1 MPKWDIFRFTHNPD
15 KPEITNYKHQIPNK
29 IEHHLFDPPRRIGHC
44 DLPIFNDKH
53 SGRITMPNVISRTP
67 KYRILVVDDD
77 KDIVQTI
84 KGNLELDGYE
94 VLTALDGH
102 ACLQKARDNRPD
114 LIILDLSLP
123 DIDGIKA
130 CQILRREFDFP
141 IIMLTARDGVADK
154 VLGLECGADD
164 YIVKPFN
171 FLELSARIKSIF
183 KRLERSLVND
193 QYDFKELSI
202 NFKSRDIKIRDE
214 SVRLTKTEFELL
226 SLFVSYPG
234 EVLSR
239 EFIQQQIWR
248 DSQLYQT
255 SRAVDVHVQRLRK
268 KIEAEV
274 DKPEYILTVAGVGY
288 QFQAS

>member
-1 MPKWDIFRFTHNPD
+1 MANVQCCHPPKNRDRSISMVD
-15 KPEITNYKHQIPNK
+15 KIQKN
-29 IEHHLFDPPRRIGHC
+29 R
-44 DLPIFNDKH
+44 
-53 SGRITMPNVISRTP
+53 
-67 KYRILVVDDD
+67 YRILVVDDD

-94 VLTALDGH
+94 VLTAFDGKIGLH
-102 ACLQKARDNRPD
+102 IAKTTRPD
-114 LIILDLSLP
+114 LVILDLNLP

-130 CQILRREFDFP
+130 CEIMRREFDFP

-164 YIVKPFN
+164 YMVKPFN
-171 FLELSARIKSIF
+171 YLELSARIKSIF
-183 KRLERSLVND
+183 KRVERSLVKNSYKHD
-193 QYDFKELSI
+193 DLAI
-202 NFKSRDIKIRDE
+202 DFKSR
-214 SVRLTKTEFELL
+214 SVAIHGKSVKLTKTEYELL
-226 SLFVSYPG
+226 ELFVSYPD

-268 KIEAEV
+268 KIE
-274 DKPEYILTVAGVGY
+274 PEIETPKYIVTVAGVGY
-288 QFQAS
+288 KFQTS

>member
-1 MPKWDIFRFTHNPD
+1 
-15 KPEITNYKHQIPNK
+15 
-29 IEHHLFDPPRRIGHC
+29 
-44 DLPIFNDKH
+44 
-53 SGRITMPNVISRTP
+53 MPNPIAN
-67 KYRILVVDDD
+67 YRILVVDDD

-94 VLTALDGH
+94 VLTASDGH
-102 ACLQKARDNRPD
+102 SCLQMAREHRPD
-114 LIILDLSLP
+114 LIILDLNLP

-130 CQILRREFDFP
+130 CQIMRREYDFP
-141 IIMLTARDGVADK
+141 IIMLTAREGVSDK

-171 FLELSARIKSIF
+171 SLELSARIKSIL
-183 KRLERSLVND
+183 KRVERSLVND
-193 QYDFKELSI
+193 QYEFKDLSI
-202 NFKSRDIKIRDE
+202 NFKAKTIT
-214 SVRLTKTEFELL
+214 VRNETVKLTKTEFELL

-239 EFIQQQIWR
+239 DFIQQQIWR

-274 DKPEYILTVAGVGY
+274 ENPEYLVTVAGVGY
-288 QFQAS
+288 KFQAG

>member
-1 MPKWDIFRFTHNPD
+1 MK
-15 KPEITNYKHQIPNK
+15 KKSK
-29 IEHHLFDPPRRIGHC
+29 L
-44 DLPIFNDKH
+44 
-53 SGRITMPNVISRTP
+53 
-67 KYRILVVDDD
+67 RILVVDDD
-77 KDIVQTI
+77 KDIVQTL

-94 VLTALDGH
+94 VLSALDGRTGLH
-102 ACLQKARDNRPD
+102 IARTIRPD
-114 LIILDLSLP
+114 LIILDLTLP
-123 DIDGIKA
+123 DIDGIKT
-130 CQILRREFDFP
+130 CQIIRREFDFP

-164 YIVKPFN
+164 YMVKPFN

-183 KRLERSLVND
+183 KRVERSLVKD
-193 QYDFKELSI
+193 QYEFKELAI
-202 NFKSRDIKIRDE
+202 NFKSKTIT
-214 SVRLTKTEFELL
+214 VRNKRVKLTKTEFELL
-226 SLFVSYPG
+226 ELFVSYPD

-274 DKPEYILTVAGVGY
+274 DQPEYLVTVAGVGY
-288 QFQAS
+288 KFQAG

>member
-1 MPKWDIFRFTHNPD
+1 MAR
-15 KPEITNYKHQIPNK
+15 
-29 IEHHLFDPPRRIGHC
+29 EH
-44 DLPIFNDKH
+44 
-53 SGRITMPNVISRTP
+53 
-67 KYRILVVDDD
+67 
-77 KDIVQTI
+77 
-84 KGNLELDGYE
+84 
-94 VLTALDGH
+94 
-102 ACLQKARDNRPD
+102 RPD

-130 CQILRREFDFP
+130 CQIMRREYDFP
-141 IIMLTARDGVADK
+141 IIMLTAREGVSDK

-171 FLELSARIKSIF
+171 SLELSARIKSIL
-183 KRLERSLVND
+183 KRVERSLVND
-193 QYDFKELSI
+193 QYEFKDLSI
-202 NFKSRDIKIRDE
+202 NFKSKIISVRGE
-214 SVRLTKTEFELL
+214 NVRLTKTEFELL

-239 EFIQQQIWR
+239 DFIQQQIWR

-274 DKPEYILTVAGVGY
+274 DKPEYLVTVAGVGY
-288 QFQAS
+288 KFQVG

>member
-1 MPKWDIFRFTHNPD
+1 MHSCGSGANVTPAMLKATH
-15 KPEITNYKHQIPNK
+15 
-29 IEHHLFDPPRRIGHC
+29 
-44 DLPIFNDKH
+44 
-53 SGRITMPNVISRTP
+53 SP

-94 VLTALDGH
+94 VLTALDGRT
-102 ACLQKARDNRPD
+102 CLQLAREQRPD
-114 LIILDLSLP
+114 LIILDLNLP
-123 DIDGIKA
+123 DLDGIKA
-130 CQILRREFDFP
+130 CQIMRREFDFP

-183 KRLERSLVND
+183 KRVEKSLVND
-193 QYDFKELSI
+193 QYEFKDFAI
-202 NFKSRDIKIRDE
+202 NFKSRALK
-214 SVRLTKTEFELL
+214 VRGADVKLTKTEFELL
-226 SLFVSYPG
+226 ALFVSYPG

-239 EFIQQQIWR
+239 DFIQQQIWR

-268 KIEAEV
+268 KIETEV
-274 DKPEYILTVAGVGY
+274 EQPEYIVTVAGVGY
-288 QFQAS
+288 KFQAG

>member
-1 MPKWDIFRFTHNPD
+1 MSG
-15 KPEITNYKHQIPNK
+15 
-29 IEHHLFDPPRRIGHC
+29 PR
-44 DLPIFNDKH
+44 
-53 SGRITMPNVISRTP
+53 P

-94 VLTALDGH
+94 VLAAFDGRTGLH
-102 ACLQKARDNRPD
+102 IAKTTRPD
-114 LIILDLSLP
+114 LIILDLTLP
-123 DIDGIKA
+123 DIDGIKT
-130 CQILRREFDFP
+130 CQIIRRQFDFP

-171 FLELSARIKSIF
+171 FLELSARIKSIL
-183 KRLERSLVND
+183 KRVERSLVND
-193 QYDFKELSI
+193 QYEFKDLSI
-202 NFKSRDIKIRDE
+202 NFKSKSIT
-214 SVRLTKTEFELL
+214 VRNETVKLTKTEFELL
-226 SLFVSYPG
+226 SLFISYPG

-239 EFIQQQIWR
+239 EFIQQQIWC

-274 DKPEYILTVAGVGY
+274 DKPEYLLTVAGVGY
-288 QFQAS
+288 KFQAH

>member
-1 MPKWDIFRFTHNPD
+1 LQSTIMAEMKR
-15 KPEITNYKHQIPNK
+15 KSK
-29 IEHHLFDPPRRIGHC
+29 L
-44 DLPIFNDKH
+44 
-53 SGRITMPNVISRTP
+53 S
-67 KYRILVVDDD
+67 ILVVDDD
-77 KDIVQTI
+77 KDIVQTL

-102 ACLQKARDNRPD
+102 TGLHIARTIRPD
-114 LIILDLSLP
+114 LIILDLTLP
-123 DIDGIKA
+123 DIDGIKT
-130 CQILRREFDFP
+130 CQIIRREFDFP

-183 KRLERSLVND
+183 KRVERSLVND
-193 QYDFKELSI
+193 QYEFKDLSI
-202 NFKSRDIKIRDE
+202 NFKSRTLNLRGAVVK
-214 SVRLTKTEFELL
+214 LTKTEFELL

-239 EFIQQQIWR
+239 DFIQQQIWR
-248 DSQLYQT
+248 DSQLYQS

-268 KIEAEV
+268 KIETEV
-274 DKPEYILTVAGVGY
+274 DNPDYIHTVAGVGY
-288 QFQAS
+288 KFEAG

>member
-1 MPKWDIFRFTHNPD
+1 LEFC
-15 KPEITNYKHQIPNK
+15 
-29 IEHHLFDPPRRIGHC
+29 RIKFE
-44 DLPIFNDKH
+44 P
-53 SGRITMPNVISRTP
+53 ITMSVPNPT
-67 KYRILVVDDD
+67 YRILVVDDD
-77 KDIVQTI
+77 KDIVKTI

-94 VLTALDGH
+94 VLTASDGH
-102 ACLQKARDNRPD
+102 SCLQMAREQRPD
-114 LIILDLSLP
+114 LIILDLNLP

-130 CQILRREFDFP
+130 CQIMRREYDFP
-141 IIMLTARDGVADK
+141 IIMLTARDGVSDK

-171 FLELSARIKSIF
+171 SLELSARIKSIL
-183 KRLERSLVND
+183 KRVERSLVND
-193 QYDFKELSI
+193 EQEFKDLSI
-202 NFKSRDIKIRDE
+202 NFKSKTITLRNETVK
-214 SVRLTKTEFELL
+214 LTKTEFELL

-268 KIEAEV
+268 KIETEV
-274 DKPEYILTVAGVGY
+274 DRPEYIVTVAGVGY
-288 QFQAS
+288 KFQPG

>member
-1 MPKWDIFRFTHNPD
+1 MSG
-15 KPEITNYKHQIPNK
+15 
-29 IEHHLFDPPRRIGHC
+29 PR
-44 DLPIFNDKH
+44 
-53 SGRITMPNVISRTP
+53 P

-94 VLTALDGH
+94 VLAAFDGRTGLH
-102 ACLQKARDNRPD
+102 IAKTTRPD
-114 LIILDLSLP
+114 LIILDLTLP
-123 DIDGIKA
+123 DIDGIKT
-130 CQILRREFDFP
+130 CQIIRREFDFP

-171 FLELSARIKSIF
+171 FLELSARIKSIL
-183 KRLERSLVND
+183 KRVERSLVND
-193 QYDFKELSI
+193 QYEFKDLYI
-202 NFKSRDIKIRDE
+202 NFKSKTIT
-214 SVRLTKTEFELL
+214 VRNETVKLTKTEFELL
-226 SLFVSYPG
+226 SLFVSYPA

-268 KIEAEV
+268 KIEAEI
-274 DKPEYILTVAGVGY
+274 DKPEYLVTVAGVGY
-288 QFQAS
+288 KFQAG